1 MPVTSQIDTS
11 LGVVFSTLQGVVT
24 QEDILAQIERFNT
37 DPAFQPSF
45 DHLVDTRSTTRFDVS
60 GEGIRLVA
68 THTAFNEKSRRAIV
82 AVKDDIFGMARM
94 YQLFREW
101 SEKPDQVRIFRD
113 MEEAR
118 RWLGFQKP

>member
-1 MPVTSQIDTS
+1 MPVTSQIDSS
-11 LGVVFSTLQGVVT
+11 LGVVFSTCQGVVT
-24 QEDILAQIERFNT
+24 QEDILAQIEMFNT

-45 DHLVDTRSTTRFDVS
+45 DHLVDMRGTTRLDVS
-60 GEGIRLVA
+60 GEGIRLVS
-68 THTAFNEKSRRAIV
+68 THSVFNEKSHRALV

-118 RWLGFQKP
+118 RWLGFETL

>member
-11 LGVVFSTLQGVVT
+11 LGVVFSTCQGVVT
-24 QEDILAQIERFNT
+24 QEDILAQIEMFSA

-45 DHLVDTRSTTRFDVS
+45 DHLVDTRSATRFDVS
-60 GEGIRLVA
+60 GEGIRLVS
-68 THTAFNEKSRRAIV
+68 THSVFNEKSHRAIV

-101 SEKPDQVRIFRD
+101 SKKPDQVRIFRD

-118 RWLGFQKP
+118 RWLGFETP